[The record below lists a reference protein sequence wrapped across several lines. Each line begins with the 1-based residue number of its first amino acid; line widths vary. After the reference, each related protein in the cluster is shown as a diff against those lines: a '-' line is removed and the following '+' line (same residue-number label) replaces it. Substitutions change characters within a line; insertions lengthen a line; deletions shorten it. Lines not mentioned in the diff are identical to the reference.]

1 LPRLQGL
8 DASSRGSPSFD
19 GCPGCVQFPSP
30 ITHTA
35 RALPR
40 RSCRLFSHTA
50 NPKCATTLNLAGQH
64 QRSPSAGQMK
74 RSSPPKGS
82 KDLPAYGKR
91 ATAGTTQGNN
101 CARCGGT
108 LQTQTLPTDSPPIC
122 IGSSLD
128 TGPFEPD
135 LDTKKEKMTWRPVW
149 VSYGAMKSFAR

>member
-1 LPRLQGL
+1 MLDERLNIYVALGKRE
-8 DASSRGSPSFD
+8 SRVWRRVKETFRAYGGGWKRLGPSFD
-19 GCPGCVQFPSP
+19 GFPGCSQFPSP

-40 RSCRLFSHTA
+40 RSCRSFSHTA

-122 IGSSLD
+122 IGKQPRHRALRTRS
-128 TGPFEPD
+128 
-135 LDTKKEKMTWRPVW
+135 
-149 VSYGAMKSFAR
+149 